1 MRTNGAIPPG
11 AGRHTHRRP
20 ISWYWQQHGREKAR
34 AALECGA
41 TQLIRAANRRH
52 RRALNTISSF
62 EARSAREG
70 ACAAILNDKVA
81 RRAGLRPKREG
92 QSTPQLMEPNMA
104 GKEPLLHTIADNNPP
119 ATEEKA
125 EAVSIVKPSTF
136 SLEKFK
142 SKRAATVANVETLQT
157 GLPHHN
163 IAHAKDFVRLHP
175 NEEAYWTPEL
185 CFVNVPIKGQ
195 KRDTLHLI
203 NEDLAM
209 RYLPSGRIQH
219 FRLALAT
226 KPFDVFFL
234 CQIPTRNED
243 NNWNASNLLGCEK
256 AKTAWV
262 QATSRKEEGVEAY
275 KIDVAR
281 DADAF
286 PEPKWPEQS
295 LADLIDKTFAGR
307 MVDREDHPALL
318 RLIVARRYG
327 ADRDVRTA
335 DGNGVWLVAL
345 HQQ

>member
-1 MRTNGAIPPG
+1 
-11 AGRHTHRRP
+11 
-20 ISWYWQQHGREKAR
+20 
-34 AALECGA
+34 
-41 TQLIRAANRRH
+41 
-52 RRALNTISSF
+52 
-62 EARSAREG
+62 
-70 ACAAILNDKVA
+70 
-81 RRAGLRPKREG
+81 
-92 QSTPQLMEPNMA
+92 
-104 GKEPLLHTIADNNPP
+104 
-119 ATEEKA
+119 
-125 EAVSIVKPSTF
+125 
-136 SLEKFK
+136 
-142 SKRAATVANVETLQT
+142 VANVETLQT

-175 NEEAYWTPEL
+175 NEEAYWSPEL

-209 RYLPSGRIQH
+209 RHLPSGRILH

-234 CQIPTRNED
+234 CHIPTRNED

-275 KIDVAR
+275 KIDLAR

-307 MVDREDHPALL
+307 MIDREDHPALL
-318 RLIVARRYG
+318 RLIG
-327 ADRDVRTA
+327 AKQS
-335 DGNGVWLVAL
+335 LK
-345 HQQ
+345 